1 MHDGKGRKVGG
12 SRPLFSLSI
21 VASAFSFS
29 PLPSLHT
36 TQRIPLGKVVIL
48 SDWLRHFRVPLDLC
62 IKTRLSAQLLI
73 WKWFFIA
80 MQVILIFTNVHLT
93 SFESDVFWNSAG
105 GGLFT
110 WLLRRLLQT
119 QTTWL
124 KTRQVRSCHS
134 GVGAGAGDYP
144 AYYENDHQLLIWETK
159 GTS

>member
-1 MHDGKGRKVGG
+1 MGRVRWKGVHSFLFPSSSARFLFPLSLASPHHRGLRWGKWWYW
-12 SRPLFSLSI
+12 
-21 VASAFSFS
+21 
-29 PLPSLHT
+29 
-36 TQRIPLGKVVIL
+36 VIAL
-48 SDWLRHFRVPLDLC
+48 IRHFRVPPDLC

-110 WLLRRLLQT
+110 WLLRWLLQT

-134 GVGAGAGDYP
+134 GVGSGAGDYP